1 MKRYKY
7 IGLLLLAGLAAA
19 CQKETVAPAGAGY
32 STEAILFTTPYTVSK
47 SAAMRNG
54 VFEKGDQ
61 VGVLGYGEVIYSYK
75 DDQGGTVEVNASA
88 GEWNAKK
95 EWAKPDVFYNQRL
108 RYDGDGVLSYDYS
121 GDNAVGTLRGWYD
134 ETEANPAVDG
144 EYTYAFFA
152 YYPYAQLRGNSGT
165 IYAEDGRTS
174 MGTITLSG
182 ENATGDPTF
191 TYIMPYSSYSSTS
204 TLLNLDRVPDVMLA
218 YTVNHR
224 HSDGAVALNFRHMLC
239 AFEFEVNNYNT
250 YPVTINSLRF
260 SGEHFYKSFTITGQK
275 QDYTPNSDRYSGYFN
290 LLPGGA
296 ITCEAA
302 TSDEDGNITP
312 SNVKVG
318 GSDPIDLLLIPD
330 ADGKITEG
338 TCSVTVNMTA
348 EGEEQNQTTQ
358 NLEDNMSFAPGTRSI
373 FSINIIGNNFVI
385 QVRTLENWS
394 DGGDSNIY
402 FD

>member
-47 SAAMRNG
+47 SAAMRDG
-54 VFEKGDQ
+54 VFYEGDK
-61 VGVLGYGEVIYSYK
+61 VGVLGYSKVTYTANG
-75 DDQGGTVEVNASA
+75 VEVDASTSL
-88 GEWNAKK
+88 WDAKK
-95 EWAKPDVFYNQRL
+95 EWAKPEVFYNQEL
-108 RYDGDGVLSYDYS
+108 TYKGNGVLSYNYS
-121 GDNAVGTLRGWYD
+121 GDNAVGTLRGWYNEPD
-134 ETEANPAVDG
+134 
-144 EYTYAFFA
+144 YTYAFFA
-152 YYPYAQLRGNSGT
+152 YYPYVNVNSYYNPGT
-165 IYAEDGRTS
+165 ITAEDGRTS
-174 MGTITLSG
+174 MGTIRLSD
-182 ENATGDPTF
+182 EDDTGAPTF
-191 TYIMPYSSYSSTS
+191 TYTMPHEGGDTDVS
-204 TLLNLDRVPDVMLA
+204 LDLDVVPDVMLA

-250 YPVTINSLRF
+250 YPVTINSLQF
-260 SGEHFYKSFTITGQK
+260 SGEDFYKSFTITGQE
-275 QDYTPNSDRYSGYFN
+275 QDYTPNDGERYSGYFN
-290 LLPGGA
+290 LLPNGA

-302 TSDEDGNITP
+302 TDEDGNITP

-318 GSDPIDLLLIPD
+318 GSDPIDLLFILD
-330 ADGKITEG
+330 ADGKITENAC
-338 TCSVTVNMTA
+338 TVTVNMTA
-348 EGEEQNQTTQ
+348 EGVEQNQTTQ

-373 FSINIIGNNFVI
+373 FSINIIGNNFLI

>member
-47 SAAMRNG
+47 SAAMRDGNFN
-54 VFEKGDQ
+54 VGDK
-61 VGVLGYGEVIYSYK
+61 VGVLGYSKVTYTANG
-75 DDQGGTVEVNASA
+75 VEVDASTSL
-88 GEWNAKK
+88 WDAKK
-95 EWAKPDVFYNQRL
+95 EWAKPEVFYNQEL
-108 RYDGDGVLSYDYS
+108 TYEDNGVLSYEYTGWNPDPV
-121 GDNAVGTLRGWYD
+121 GDLHPWYD
-134 ETEANPAVDG
+134 EED
-144 EYTYAFFA
+144 YTYAFFA
-152 YYPYAQLRGNSGT
+152 YYPYVNVSGYYNQET
-165 IYAEDGRTS
+165 ITAEDGRTS
-174 MGTITLSG
+174 MGTIRLSD
-182 ENATGDPTF
+182 EDDTGDPTF
-191 TYIMPYSSYSSTS
+191 TYTMPHTGRNTSSP
-204 TLLNLDRVPDVMLA
+204 LDLDVVPDVMLA
-218 YTVNHR
+218 YTVDHVR
-224 HSDGAVALNFRHMLC
+224 SDGAVALNFRHMLC
-239 AFEFEVNNYNT
+239 AFEFEVNNYNP
-250 YPVTINSLRF
+250 YRVTINSLQF
-260 SGEHFYKSFTITGQK
+260 SGEDFYRSFTITGQE
-275 QDYTPNSDRYSGYFN
+275 QDYTPNNDRYSGYFN
-290 LLPGGA
+290 LLSGGT

-318 GSDPIDLLLIPD
+318 GSDPIDLLFIPD
-330 ADGKITEG
+330 ADGKITENAC
-338 TCSVTVNMTA
+338 TVIVNMTA
-348 EGEEQNQTTQ
+348 EGVEQNQTTQ

>member
-47 SAAMRNG
+47 SAAMRD
-54 VFEKGDQ
+54 GDFNEGDK
-61 VGVLGYGEVIYSYK
+61 VGVLGYCKATGLNGEDYS
-75 DDQGGTVEVNASA
+75 AS
-88 GEWNAKK
+88 EWDTKK
-95 EWAKPDVFYNQRL
+95 PFATPEVFYNQEL
-108 RYDGDGVLSYDYS
+108 TYKGNGVLSYKYTGRNPAPV
-121 GDNAVGTLRGWYD
+121 GDLHPWYD
-134 ETEANPAVDG
+134 NED
-144 EYTYAFFA
+144 YTYAFFA
-152 YYPYAQLRGNSGT
+152 YYPYAQLGYGNRGT
-165 IYAEDGRTS
+165 IYAEDGETS
-174 MGTITLSG
+174 MGTIRLSNEG
-182 ENATGDPTF
+182 DTGDPTF
-191 TYIMPYSSYSSTS
+191 IYTMPHTGRNTSSP
-204 TLLNLDRVPDVMLA
+204 LDLDVVPDVMLA
-218 YTVNHR
+218 YTVDHVR
-224 HSDGAVALNFRHMLC
+224 SDGAVALNFRHMLC
-239 AFEFEVNNYNT
+239 AFEFEVNNYNP
-250 YPVTINSLRF
+250 YSVEISSLEF
-260 SGEHFYKSFTITGQK
+260 SGTNFYKSFTITGQE
-275 QDYTPNSDRYSGYFN
+275 QNYTPNSDRYSGYFN

-385 QVRTLENWS
+385 QVRTLDEWS
-394 DGGDSNIY
+394 DGGDSDIY

>member
-54 VFEKGDQ
+54 DFEKGDQ

-174 MGTITLSG
+174 MGTIRLSG
-182 ENATGDPTF
+182 STNTGDPTF
-191 TYIMPYSSYSSTS
+191 IYTMPYSSYSSTS

-218 YTVNHR
+218 YTVDHVR
-224 HSDGAVALNFRHMLC
+224 SDGAVALNFRHMLC
-239 AFEFEVNNYNT
+239 AFEFEVNNYNP
-250 YPVTINSLRF
+250 YRVTINSLQF
-260 SGEHFYKSFTITGQK
+260 SGEDFYRSFTITGQE
-275 QDYTPNSDRYSGYFN
+275 QDYTPNNDRYSGYFN
-290 LLPGGA
+290 LLSGGT

-318 GSDPIDLLLIPD
+318 GSDPIDLLFIPD
-330 ADGKITEG
+330 ADGKITEREC
-338 TCSVTVNMTA
+338 TVTVETS
-348 EGEEQNQTTQ
+348 EGDVRQQNIK
-358 NLEDNMSFAPGTRSI
+358 EGMSFEPGTRSI

>member
-54 VFEKGDQ
+54 DFEKGDQ

-182 ENATGDPTF
+182 EDEPGDPTF
-191 TYIMPYSSYSSTS
+191 TYEMPHERRSTS
-204 TLLNLDRVPDVMLA
+204 LPLDLDVVPDVMLA

-239 AFEFEVNNYNT
+239 AFEFEVNNYNP
-250 YPVTINSLRF
+250 YRVTINSLRF
-260 SGEHFYKSFTITGQK
+260 SGTNFYKSFTITGQE

-302 TSDEDGNITP
+302 DTDENDVVIAP
-312 SNVKVG
+312 SNTKITV
-318 GSDPIDLLLIPD
+318 SRDSEDPVDLLFIPD
-330 ADGKITEG
+330 ADGKITEREC
-338 TCSVTVNMTA
+338 TVTVETS
-348 EGEEQNQTTQ
+348 EGDVRQQNIK
-358 NLEDNMSFAPGTRSI
+358 EGMSFEPGTRSI
-373 FSINIIGNNFVI
+373 FSINIIGNNFLI
-385 QVRTLENWS
+385 QVRTLEKWS

>member
-47 SAAMRNG
+47 SAAMRDG
-54 VFEKGDQ
+54 DFEKEDQ
-61 VGVLGYGEVIYSYK
+61 VGVLGYSKVTYTANG
-75 DDQGGTVEVNASA
+75 VEVDASTSL
-88 GEWNAKK
+88 WDAKK
-95 EWAKPDVFYNQRL
+95 EWAKPEVFYNQEL
-108 RYDGDGVLSYDYS
+108 TYKGNGVLSYNYS
-121 GDNAVGTLRGWYD
+121 GDNAVGTLRGWYNEPD
-134 ETEANPAVDG
+134 
-144 EYTYAFFA
+144 YTYAFFA
-152 YYPYAQLRGNSGT
+152 YYPYVSVDRNWSGN
-165 IYAEDGRTS
+165 YDGEIDGGQ
-174 MGTITLSG
+174 GTITLSG
-182 ENATGDPTF
+182 ENKTGDPTF
-191 TYIMPYSSYSSTS
+191 TYTMPHTGRNTSSP
-204 TLLNLDRVPDVMLA
+204 LDLDVVPDVMLA
-218 YTVNHR
+218 YTVDHVR
-224 HSDGAVALNFRHMLC
+224 SDGAVALNFRHMLC

-250 YPVTINSLRF
+250 YRVTINSLQF
-260 SGEHFYKSFTITGQK
+260 SGEDFYKSFTITGQE
-275 QDYTPNSDRYSGYFN
+275 QDYTPNDGERYSGYFN

-296 ITCEAA
+296 IICEAA
-302 TSDEDGNITP
+302 TSDEGGNITP

-318 GSDPIDLLLIPD
+318 GSDPIDLLFIPD
-330 ADGKITEG
+330 ADGKITENAC
-338 TCSVTVNMTA
+338 TVTVNMTA
-348 EGEEQNQTTQ
+348 EGVEQNQTTQ

>member
-7 IGLLLLAGLAAA
+7 IGLLLLAGLAGA

-47 SAAMRNG
+47 SAAMRDGN
-54 VFEKGDQ
+54 FYEGDK
-61 VGVLGYGEVIYSYK
+61 VGVLGYCKATGLNGEDYS
-75 DDQGGTVEVNASA
+75 AS
-88 GEWNAKK
+88 EWDTKK
-95 EWAKPDVFYNQRL
+95 PFATPEVFYNQEL
-108 RYDGDGVLSYDYS
+108 TYKGNGVLSYEYTGWNPAPV
-121 GDNAVGTLRGWYD
+121 GDLHPWYD
-134 ETEANPAVDG
+134 EED
-144 EYTYAFFA
+144 YTYAFFA
-152 YYPYAQLRGNSGT
+152 YYPYVDVNDYYQGT
-165 IYAEDGRTS
+165 ITAEDGETS
-174 MGTITLSG
+174 MGTIRLSNEG
-182 ENATGDPTF
+182 DTGDPTF
-191 TYIMPYSSYSSTS
+191 TYTMPHEGGDTDMS
-204 TLLNLDRVPDVMLA
+204 LDLDVVPDVMLA

-250 YPVTINSLRF
+250 YSVTINSLRF
-260 SGEHFYKSFTITGQK
+260 TGENFYKSFTITGQE
-275 QDYTPNSDRYSGYFN
+275 QNYTPNSDRYSGYFN

-318 GSDPIDLLLIPD
+318 GGDPIDLLLIPD

-385 QVRTLENWS
+385 QVRTLDKWS

>member
-47 SAAMRNG
+47 SAAMRDG
-54 VFEKGDQ
+54 VFYEGDK
-61 VGVLGYGEVIYSYK
+61 VGVLGYSKVTYTANG
-75 DDQGGTVEVNASA
+75 VEVDASTSL
-88 GEWNAKK
+88 WDAKK
-95 EWAKPDVFYNQRL
+95 EWAKPEVFYNQEL
-108 RYDGDGVLSYDYS
+108 TYKGNGVLSYNYS
-121 GDNAVGTLRGWYD
+121 GDNAVGTLRGWYNEPD
-134 ETEANPAVDG
+134 
-144 EYTYAFFA
+144 YTYAFFA
-152 YYPYAQLRGNSGT
+152 YYPYVNVNSYYNPGT
-165 IYAEDGRTS
+165 ITAEDGRTS
-174 MGTITLSG
+174 MGTIRLSD
-182 ENATGDPTF
+182 EDDTGAPTF
-191 TYIMPYSSYSSTS
+191 TYTMPHEGGDTDVS
-204 TLLNLDRVPDVMLA
+204 LDLDVVPDVMLA

-250 YPVTINSLRF
+250 YPVTINSLQF
-260 SGEHFYKSFTITGQK
+260 SGEDFYKSFTITGQE
-275 QDYTPNSDRYSGYFN
+275 QDYTPNDGERYSGYFN
-290 LLPGGA
+290 LLPNWA

-302 TSDEDGNITP
+302 TDEDGNITP

-318 GSDPIDLLLIPD
+318 GSDPIDLLFILD
-330 ADGKITEG
+330 ADGKITENAC
-338 TCSVTVNMTA
+338 TVTVNMTA
-348 EGEEQNQTTQ
+348 EGVEQNQTTQ

-373 FSINIIGNNFVI
+373 FSINIIGNNFLI

>member
-47 SAAMRNG
+47 SAAMRD
-54 VFEKGDQ
+54 GDFIEGDK
-61 VGVLGYGEVIYSYK
+61 VGVLGYSKVTYTANG
-75 DDQGGTVEVNASA
+75 VEVDASTSL
-88 GEWNAKK
+88 WDAKK
-95 EWAKPDVFYNQRL
+95 EWAKPEVFYNQEL
-108 RYDGDGVLSYDYS
+108 TYKGNGVLSYNYS
-121 GDNAVGTLRGWYD
+121 GDNAVGTLRGWYNEPD
-134 ETEANPAVDG
+134 
-144 EYTYAFFA
+144 YTYAFFA
-152 YYPYAQLRGNSGT
+152 YYPYVNVNSYYNPGT
-165 IYAEDGRTS
+165 ITAEDGRTS
-174 MGTITLSG
+174 MGTIRLSD
-182 ENATGDPTF
+182 EDDTGDPTF
-191 TYIMPYSSYSSTS
+191 TYTMPHEGGDTDVS
-204 TLLNLDRVPDVMLA
+204 LDLDVVPDVMLA

-250 YPVTINSLRF
+250 YPVTIDSLQF
-260 SGEHFYKSFTITGQK
+260 SGEDFYKSFTITGQE
-275 QDYTPNSDRYSGYFN
+275 QDYTPNDGERYSGYFN
-290 LLPGGA
+290 LLPNGA

-302 TSDEDGNITP
+302 TDEDGNITP

-318 GSDPIDLLLIPD
+318 GSDPIDLLFILD
-330 ADGKITEG
+330 ADGKITENAC
-338 TCSVTVNMTA
+338 TVTVNMTA
-348 EGEEQNQTTQ
+348 EGVEQNQTTQ

>member
-47 SAAMRNG
+47 SAAMRDG
-54 VFEKGDQ
+54 DFEKGDQ

-95 EWAKPDVFYNQRL
+95 EWAKPDVFYNQEL
-108 RYDGDGVLSYDYS
+108 TYKGNGVLSYNYS
-121 GDNAVGTLRGWYD
+121 GDNAVGGLHLWYD
-134 ETEANPAVDG
+134 NED
-144 EYTYAFFA
+144 YTYAFFA
-152 YYPYAQLRGNSGT
+152 YYPYARGSKSGNNYEGE
-165 IYAEDGRTS
+165 IEGGK
-174 MGTITLSG
+174 GTITLSG

-191 TYIMPYSSYSSTS
+191 TYTMPYRSNSSTS

-224 HSDGAVALNFRHMLC
+224 HSDGAVSLKFRHMLC
-239 AFEFEVNNYNT
+239 AFEFEVNNYNP
-250 YPVTINSLRF
+250 YSVEISSLEF
-260 SGEHFYKSFTITGQK
+260 SGTNFYKSFTITGQE
-275 QDYTPNSDRYSGYFN
+275 QNYTPNSDRYSGYFN

-318 GSDPIDLLLIPD
+318 GSDPIDLLFIPD

>member
-47 SAAMRNG
+47 SAAMRDG
-54 VFEKGDQ
+54 YFKEDDK
-61 VGVLGYGEVIYSYK
+61 VGVLGYSKVTYTANG
-75 DDQGGTVEVNASA
+75 VEVDASTSL
-88 GEWNAKK
+88 WDAKK
-95 EWAKPDVFYNQRL
+95 EWAKPEVFYNQEL
-108 RYDGDGVLSYDYS
+108 TYKGNGVLSYNYS
-121 GDNAVGTLRGWYD
+121 GDNAVGTLRGWYNEPD
-134 ETEANPAVDG
+134 
-144 EYTYAFFA
+144 YTYAFFA
-152 YYPYAQLRGNSGT
+152 YYPYVSDLNYNNQGT

-174 MGTITLSG
+174 MGTIRLSG
-182 ENATGDPTF
+182 STNTGDPTF
-191 TYIMPYSSYSSTS
+191 IYTMPYSSYSSTS

-218 YTVNHR
+218 YTVDHVR
-224 HSDGAVALNFRHMLC
+224 SDGAVALNFRHMLC
-239 AFEFEVNNYNT
+239 AFEFEVNNYNP
-250 YPVTINSLRF
+250 YRVTINSLQF
-260 SGEHFYKSFTITGQK
+260 SGEDFYRSSTITAQE
-275 QDYTPNSDRYSGYFN
+275 QDYTPNNDRYSGYFN
-290 LLPGGA
+290 LLSGGT

-318 GSDPIDLLLIPD
+318 GSDPIDLLFIPD
-330 ADGKITEG
+330 ADGKITENAC
-338 TCSVTVNMTA
+338 TVTVNMTA
-348 EGEEQNQTTQ
+348 EGVEQNQTTQ